1 MIQMRIR
8 RDGMIQKRIMRYVLV
23 ASVILFGTWLVI
35 GCADN
40 TGSPMNQEA
49 DCDTAMLYGLIDEEL
64 ASVDMEDV
72 DTSYDE
78 HLLSDPWTGARAEC
92 DSTAPDTT
100 WREGPWII
108 KRELC
113 RQIDCIFSDVTNF
126 RTGYGVLKN
135 GTMTLE
141 PLQIQD
147 VSETSQ
153 GWDVYVAC
161 GENDGSTSLYIP
173 LRVYFDMDN
182 GCLGDINEAVSGY
195 IQVDSLS
202 ILIRIM
208 DGVVSVG
215 FVDINDLY
223 VHSELFGTPTANDL
237 LSDIISSVAGW
248 MEGDSEEFFGLM
260 VKERVEAAYDEFV
273 AECP

>member
-1 MIQMRIR
+1 
-8 RDGMIQKRIMRYVLV
+8 MIQKRIMRYVMV
-23 ASVILFGTWLVI
+23 AGVIFFGTWLVI

-40 TGSPMNQEA
+40 TGSPMNQEVN
-49 DCDTAMLYGLIDEEL
+49 CDTAMLYGLIDEEL

-78 HLLSDPWTGARAEC
+78 HLLSDPWTGERAEC
-92 DSTAPDTT
+92 ESPAPDAT

-113 RQIDCIFSDVTNF
+113 RQIDCTFWYETNF
-126 RTGYGVLKN
+126 RSGYGALKD

-153 GWDVYVAC
+153 GWDVHVAC
-161 GENDGSTSLYIP
+161 GDNDGTTSLYIP
-173 LRVYFDMDN
+173 LRIYCDIDT
-182 GCLGDINEAVSGY
+182 GCIGEINEAVSGY
-195 IQVDSLS
+195 IAADSLS

-208 DGVVSVG
+208 DGVVSEY
-215 FVDINDLY
+215 FVSINDLY
-223 VHSELFGTPTANDL
+223 VHSELFGNSVANGL

-248 MEGDSEEFFGLM
+248 MEGDSQEFFGLM
-260 VKERVEAAYDEFV
+260 VKERVAAAYDEFV